1 MLRVSIILTTLLLTA
16 CAGMPP
22 YSGKVTILSTTKSQP
37 LDGATCVVETG
48 AGRWTVQTPGTVTV
62 GQPAGDLRVVC
73 EKAGYRTSEVIHR
86 AQGSSGS
93 ATRLGVGIAGGSGG
107 GMGISLGMG
116 FPVSGWRHDYP
127 EQVVVDMT
135 PL

>member
-1 MLRVSIILTTLLLTA
+1 MHRVSIILTTLLLTA
-16 CAGMPP
+16 CTSLPP

-37 LDGATCVVETG
+37 LEGAMCVVETG

-73 EKAGYRTSEVIHR
+73 DKEGYRTSEVIHR
-86 AQGSSGS
+86 GQGRGS
-93 ATRLGVGIAGGSGG
+93 ATRMGVGIAGGSGG
-107 GMGISLGMG
+107 GVGISLGMG
-116 FPVSGWRHDYP
+116 IPVSGWRDDYP
-127 EQVVVDMT
+127 EQVLVDMT